1 MAKKLTVLDFACK
14 IGAASDPIP
23 VKVKCGN
30 NTIAE
35 AKSLFWLA
43 SHGTVGAL
51 ESKITFVTIKRDEII
66 IQVK

>member
-1 MAKKLTVLDFACK
+1 MPKKLTVLDFACK

-23 VKVKCGN
+23 VKVKRGF

-35 AKSLFWLA
+35 AKSLCWLA

-51 ESKITFVTIKRDEII
+51 ESKITFVTITRDEIT